1 MDFPIDPICLPLL
14 YLRNW
19 TAAFPIAF
27 QAALFMSERTHRHQ
41 LEKNIL
47 ADWLGEKIELLKPYG
62 TQIAVGGLIVLAA
75 VIGAIYYFSRTDTV
89 GPRAWQAYFTAFGE
103 QKVDEALQDVFQ
115 KSEVKGTAAEL
126 WARLSYAD
134 QRFQF
139 AVIQGSQ
146 DPTAAKEALGDAEE
160 ALVEVEKRASE
171 PALMART
178 RYSLARIYETQGK
191 PNRAREYYQKV
202 AESAKNSALAKAAAE
217 GAERLDPKGEV
228 VEVLAWLAE
237 QKPPTTKM
245 PGSDS
250 FLDSLG
256 PGFGQPAPTLPERPN
271 LNVPGSDSPFGP
283 SGAGG
288 IDFGKDDPS
297 SLKGDDDDAKAPP
310 PAKAAEETEG
320 KEPPAKGRPAKGEKT
335 DEGADEKTPPP
346 DSPAKAESSPEKQAT
361 DEQAADDAAPAEKPA
376 E

>member
-1 MDFPIDPICLPLL
+1 
-14 YLRNW
+14 
-19 TAAFPIAF
+19 
-27 QAALFMSERTHRHQ
+27 MSERTHRHQ

-47 ADWLGEKIELLKPYG
+47 ADWLGEKIEFLKPYG

-75 VIGAIYYFSRTDTV
+75 VVGAIYYFSRTDTV

-103 QKVDEALQDVFQ
+103 QKVDEALKDVYE
-115 KSEVKGTAAEL
+115 KPEVEGTAAEL

-134 QRFQF
+134 QRFRF

-160 ALVEVEKRASE
+160 ALVEVEKRASN

-191 PNRAREYYQKV
+191 PNKAREYYQKV
-202 AESAKNSALAKAAAE
+202 AEAAKNSALAKAAAE

-237 QKPPTTKM
+237 QKPPTNRM

-256 PGFGQPAPTLPERPN
+256 PGFGQPGPTLPERPN
-271 LNVPGSDSPFGP
+271 LNVPGSGSPFGP

-297 SLKGDDDDAKAPP
+297 SLKGELADDAAKAPP
-310 PAKAAEETEG
+310 VTNAANEEG
-320 KEPPAKGRPAKGEKT
+320 KESPDERKPAKDEKT
-335 DEGADEKTPPP
+335 DAQGADEKTPP
-346 DSPAKAESSPEKQAT
+346 DSPAKAQSAGGKDAEKQTT
-361 DEQAADDAAPAEKPA
+361 DEKAAEDTAPAEKPA